1 MPNDLSVSAVTQ
13 VNLGNDA
20 VVPSK
25 PMPTAAPVEQA
36 APTPF
41 PSLNPSLQL
50 DSALGIVVLEFR
62 NSSGTITSSI
72 PSQQQLAAYRQWQE
86 VHVGPDPQLGA
97 SGGSGVSSPVTAA
110 TSAASVTPQPAPTL
124 APSETLGLIQT
135 LAPALAPAL
144 APIHAMAET
153 QSPATAPPATASQTL
168 AATDI
173 RGGGSLG

>member
-1 MPNDLSVSAVTQ
+1 MPNDLSVNAVTQ

-86 VHVGPDPQLGA
+86 VHVGPAPQLGA
-97 SGGSGVSSPVTAA
+97 SGASGVSPPVAAA
-110 TSAASVTPQPAPTL
+110 TSVASVTPQPAPTL
-124 APSETLGLIQT
+124 APSQTLELIQT
-135 LAPALAPAL
+135 QAPALAST
-144 APIHAMAET
+144 HAMAET
-153 QSPATAPPATASQTL
+153 QTPAPAPPATASQTL
-168 AATDI
+168 PATDT
-173 RGGGSLG
+173 RGNGSPV